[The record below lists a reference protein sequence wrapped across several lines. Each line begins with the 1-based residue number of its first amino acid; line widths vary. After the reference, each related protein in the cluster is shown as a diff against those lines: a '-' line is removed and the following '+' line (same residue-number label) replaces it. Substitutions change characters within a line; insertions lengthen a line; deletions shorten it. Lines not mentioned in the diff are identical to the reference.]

1 MIIENSSAQQI
12 RDYLRSIYIIPARSR
27 HESTIRIVAGD
38 VLKALRLSNRAPAV
52 CQVLRGRKFLE
63 ENNLILEKQEGPPSG
78 LSTTA
83 TFTYR
88 LAEQHQTPGDQAKSD
103 WESLRG
109 IAKEAFAAVGG
120 AEAFLKSERKKFYD
134 PGQDPLDDNRGK
146 Q

>member
-1 MIIENSSAQQI
+1 MIPENTTAQQI
-12 RDYLRSIYIIPARSR
+12 RDHLRSTYVNPARSR
-27 HESTIRIVAGD
+27 HESTIRIIAGD

-63 ENNLILEKQEGPPSG
+63 ENSLILEKQEGPPSG

-88 LAEQHQTPGDQAKSD
+88 LAEQRQTPRDRAKSD

-109 IAKEAFAAVGG
+109 IAKEAFAAIGG
-120 AEAFLKSERKKFYD
+120 AEAFLKSERKKFYG
-134 PGQDPLDDNRGK
+134 PGQDPLDDKWGK
-146 Q
+146 E

>member
-1 MIIENSSAQQI
+1 MILEDSTAQRI
-12 RDYLRSIYIIPARSR
+12 RDHLRSTYVNPARSR
-27 HESTIRIVAGD
+27 HESTIRIIAGD

-63 ENNLILEKQEGPPSG
+63 ENSLILEKQEGPPSG

-83 TFTYR
+83 AFTYR
-88 LAEQHQTPGDQAKSD
+88 LAEQHQTSGDRTKSD

-120 AEAFLKSERKKFYD
+120 AEAFLKSEREKFYD
-134 PGQDPLDDNRGK
+134 PAQDPLDENWGK